1 LGERLVNRHRRFI
14 FSWRRTGNSSC
25 ATTPLKAGIDA
36 GRARGNI
43 QSSCEVSIEAID
55 CQIARLLGRSPS
67 TVSREI
73 NRNGGY
79 DRYRAALADE
89 KVRDRARRPKRCKL
103 ADNSRWRES
112 SD

>member
-1 LGERLVNRHRRFI
+1 LTLAEREEISRALAKYQSRR
-14 FSWRRTGNSSC
+14 S
-25 ATTPLKAGIDA
+25 
-36 GRARGNI
+36 
-43 QSSCEVSIEAID
+43 
-55 CQIARLLGRSPS
+55 IARLLGRSPS

-112 SD
+112 LD